1 MASARIGFKEYKT
14 GVSVAREVAHIF
26 REHGGIDGKAPD
38 IISILK
44 PTPNAFAKSPNKM
57 YPTERRALQKKA
69 QQYKSRAK
77 KYRKKMQIAP
87 CLQNKT
93 KAKRLEQQAILNEAA
108 EKHIRELLRATKV
121 YGKNHIKFVEL
132 HLVITDTPPERDL
145 CELLAKLVP
154 NFIEEYWKNDVEIIA
169 AAVHLDQ
176 ASTHVHCVIKILSKP
191 WSKICEERGGLED
204 AYYNASQAWFDFIQP
219 YLKIQLNPLERFT
232 AKKYVSLDQYKKL
245 QKLEG
250 ALKKQKKE
258 LDESEK
264 AIKMQETNLL
274 EAKQLLNK
282 FSSIND
288 IILSLKGSILSLQD
302 ELEEIKEQQINLAI
316 EKDEQLLVLSNSARV
331 LTTPDQ
337 LDPDEDFSFMRK
349 L

>member
-14 GVSVAREVAHIF
+14 GQSVASQVAHIF
-26 REHGGIDGKAPD
+26 REHGGIGGKAPD

-77 KYRKKMQIAP
+77 KYRKKMQTAP

-93 KAKRLEQQAILNEAA
+93 KAKQLEQRAILNEIA
-108 EKHIRELLRATKV
+108 EKQIRDRLMATQV
-121 YGKNHIKFVEL
+121 YGKNYIKFVEL
-132 HLVITDTPPERDL
+132 HLVITDTPPERNL

-154 NFIEEYWKNDVEIIA
+154 NFIEEYWKKDVEIIA

-176 ASTHVHCVIKILSKP
+176 ASTHAHCVIKILSKS

-219 YLKIQLNPLERFT
+219 YIKIKLTPLERYT
-232 AKKYVSLDQYKKL
+232 AQQYVSLDQYKKL
-245 QKLEG
+245 KKLEEK
-250 ALKKQKKE
+250 LKKKEKE
-258 LDESEK
+258 LD
-264 AIKMQETNLL
+264 
-274 EAKQLLNK
+274 
-282 FSSIND
+282 
-288 IILSLKGSILSLQD
+288 
-302 ELEEIKEQQINLAI
+302 

-331 LTTPDQ
+331 STTPDQ